1 MMEVTGKEDYQ
12 NSTNGD
18 LETGAGSYIS
28 VETGEPTDSSV
39 SQPNC
44 EFF

>member
-1 MMEVTGKEDYQ
+1 MEVTGKEDYQ

-18 LETGAGSYIS
+18 LQTWVGSYTS
-28 VETGEPTDSSV
+28 VETGQPTDPSV